1 MKKIL
6 LPYDFSEAAINALNY
21 TKNIFQGFDLEIYLL
36 DVYTANKASLVSKEM
51 NESWFNE
58 MDNEIEDEMNYLL
71 EVLHGENKG
80 FTYHGIVE
88 SDSFVKA
95 IKNVIEKHH
104 IDLIVSGTK
113 GLKSVAQNITGTN
126 TFKVI
131 NNIDT
136 IPVLVVPVNFTY
148 KKMQKVVFSTSYK
161 RPFYTKELTLLLD
174 MCVNLNYNLEVV
186 NLTDEENLT
195 NTQKEHKKQLENI
208 LEVSGNAVSY
218 KKIFW
223 DESETTTLEHYIEE
237 TTSTLLV
244 LINHKY
250 SFLNSFL
257 EENVVKKSTLHSK
270 IPLLILPENNG

>member
-21 TKNIFQGFDLEIYLL
+21 TKNIFQGFDIEIYLL

-51 NESWFNE
+51 SESWFNE

-71 EVLHGENKG
+71 EVLNGENKG

-113 GLKSVAQNITGTN
+113 GLKSVTQNITGTN

-148 KKMQKVVFSTSYK
+148 KKTQKVVFSTSYK
-161 RPFYTKELTLLLD
+161 RPFYTNELTLLLD

-186 NLTDEENLT
+186 NLTDEKNLT
-195 NTQKEHKKQLENI
+195 NTQRKHKKQLENI

-218 KKIFW
+218 KKLFW